1 MFHWCFKNVHT
12 AHDTVLAFSLSCIYA
27 VYGAMCWKRA
37 GKVRLSLDKYPKIL
51 GFVPCEYVTHTKNI

>member
-12 AHDTVLAFSLSCIYA
+12 AHIDVLAFSLSCIYA
-27 VYGAMCWKRA
+27 VYGAMYEKRA
-37 GKVRLSLDKYPKIL
+37 GKVLVSLGRYPKIL